1 MRNAVVRFVFVA
13 LAFLLP
19 VNHAGAQFGFGD
31 YPDPTGSPLCSDYVT
46 YWIAAAKEAK
56 DKRCSP
62 GGPAWSTDVKAQADF
77 CFSSSDAEKAARTN
91 ELKQAMPFC
100 SVCASSVDFR
110 MSRIVDNILY
120 RCGLSNPDGRWTAN
134 REYHLK
140 KCMSLAADLTVAG
153 FTNYYNE
160 RLYSVV
166 SEMQRQVD
174 ACKQT
179 NPNKNC
185 ISCHSSQSVS
195 AVQATPKSGAAFQD
209 AIPRLSRPTKANSK
223 SGNDLAKPSGE
234 DSRRRATPSKSSNTG
249 AMDRLSGDS
258 QFPNSG
264 RPTST
269 AGEGNRRVPA
279 GGGASG
285 AAKPVISTPG
295 PPTTD
300 FGNCASCGK
309 PPPAPPR

>member
-1 MRNAVVRFVFVA
+1 MRNAVVRSVFAAVT
-13 LAFLLP
+13 FLLS

-46 YWIAAAKEAK
+46 YWVAAAKTAQ

-62 GGPAWSTDVKAQADF
+62 GGPEWSTDVKAQADF

-91 ELKQAMPFC
+91 DMKQAMPFC
-100 SVCASSVDFR
+100 SACASSVDYR
-110 MSRIVDNILY
+110 IVRIVDNITY
-120 RCGLSNPDGRWTAN
+120 GCGFSNPDGRWTPN

-140 KCMSLAADLTVAG
+140 KCMAAAANLSVAD
-153 FTNYYNE
+153 FTDYHNE
-160 RLYSVV
+160 RLADVLG
-166 SEMQRQVD
+166 EMRRQVD
-174 ACKQT
+174 ACKET

-185 ISCHSSQSVS
+185 ISCHSSQSPS
-195 AVQATPKSGAAFQD
+195 AGRTSPKSGAAFQD
-209 AIPRLSRPTKANSK
+209 AIPRLSRPAKTNTK

-264 RPTST
+264 RPAST
-269 AGEGNRRVPA
+269 AGEGNRRMPA

-309 PPPAPPR
+309 PPPAPLR